1 MPHPIRFEHLLIGLL
16 VYLVLRNLWDKYRTL
31 REKRKKKGK
40 KGPRREWKARNPKQ
54 CPACRAGVCLP
65 ALHPRRQVTA
75 WKQVRSTRGRKKGIH
90 THGHCCLNP
99 SCAYFRITD
108 AAIHALVGNGKEG
121 IHKDIQLL
129 RCQACRRGFSSRRN
143 TPLYYLKTAV
153 EQIEMCLWLL
163 AEGVD
168 TSVLV
173 RFTGHVDATISRW
186 LTRAGQHSAGLHQAL
201 FVDLEVEYL
210 QVDELKAPIVGDRE
224 NWLWAAIEPVS
235 KIVPAIHIGKR
246 SNDDAMVFIHTLV
259 LCLAPGCVP
268 AFTSDGL
275 RQYFYALTAHFGSW
289 RWPDS
294 QRAWVVSSNLLYGQ
308 LVKRR
313 NKKKD
318 DGLSFIITRMK
329 IGRRR
334 DLVQRLRLLG
344 LTDTIQ
350 TAIIERFNLTIRH
363 GVAALA
369 RRTWSKARSNE
380 VLYLHV
386 QWWRGYY
393 HLSRPHEALSL
404 RVPGLQRRYRQRTPA
419 IAAGITNRIWSVGDI
434 LKRPVVLPEGGAC

>member
-1 MPHPIRFEHLLIGLL
+1 MPVHMRFEHLLIAILL
-16 VYLVLRNLWDKYRTL
+16 CLVLKNLWNRYQTRK
-31 REKRKKKGK
+31 EKQKKKSK
-40 KGPRREWKARNPKQ
+40 KGPPRQWKPRNPKK

-65 ALHPRRQVTA
+65 AFHPKRQVTP
-75 WKQVRSTRGRKKGIH
+75 WQEVKSTRGRKKRID
-90 THGHCCLNP
+90 TQGHCCLTP
-99 SCAYFRITD
+99 RCAYFGIND
-108 AAIHALVGNGKEG
+108 ATIHALVGNGKDG
-121 IHKDIQLL
+121 PNKIQLL
-129 RCQACRRGFSSRRN
+129 RCQACKRGFSSRRN

-153 EQIEMCLWLL
+153 ERVEMCLWLL
-163 AEGVD
+163 VEGVD

-186 LTRAGQHSAGLHQAL
+186 LTRAGKHSVGLHHAL
-201 FVDLEVEYL
+201 FVNLELEYL

-246 SNDDAMVFIHTLV
+246 SNDDAMIFIHSLV
-259 LCLAPGCVP
+259 LYLAPGCVP
-268 AFTSDGL
+268 AFTSDGI

-294 QRAWVVSSNLLYGQ
+294 QRAWIVSSKLLYGQ
-308 LVKRR
+308 MVKRR

-329 IGRRR
+329 IGKRIN
-334 DLVQRLRLLG
+334 LIQRLRLLG
-344 LTDTIQ
+344 LSDTIQ

-380 VLYLHV
+380 TLYLHV
-386 QWWRGYY
+386 QWWRAYY
-393 HLSRPHEALSL
+393 HLSRAHESLSV
-404 RVPGLQRRYRQRTPA
+404 RVPGLRRRYRQRTPA
-419 IAAGITNRIWSVGDI
+419 QAAGITDRIWSVGDI
-434 LKRPVVLPEGGAC
+434 LRMPVLPAGGVC